1 MSGHESDAQFRRKRQ
16 DITFIN
22 LLLVAENINME
33 VEPPYYLGQ
42 SSNLPDDKLK
52 KVEQELADKLI
63 YLVRLADKLDIDLID
78 SLLRL

>member
-1 MSGHESDAQFRRKRQ
+1 
-16 DITFIN
+16 
-22 LLLVAENINME
+22 ME